1 MDLSE
6 SMKIALK
13 GGGSA
18 VPGPSG
24 EGSSSHKASPGA
36 GFVTEKLYMLL
47 QLYLQNKGW
56 NPSVELLQCFQELKD
71 SPVLPSPAY
80 LQVIANRVNL
90 DSQGRLILREN
101 GKIVLPYEHF
111 GNAVMLKHMQGGPH
125 GIHLSVEQTVRAV
138 MESYTIG
145 RENFGMEKEFIID
158 VVKSCPNC
166 RYYKNHM
173 GPYMDPSYGGAG
185 GVAAQ
190 QLTPEYIS
198 HLQQMAAAGID
209 ITALDAQLAA
219 AANQAQ
225 NSQPSTSKH
234 SKQNSSSAQMS
245 RMEQAQ
251 ITAAIIQQQNR
262 AMQQQQQQHSQ
273 AGLDKS
279 FASMFPLEKQ
289 RQILQQQQQHHSS
302 SAGPST
308 PNISP
313 SPVLSIHPSVGP
325 SSISG
330 VGSGQVSS
338 RSATPLQIP
347 PPVPVQTP
355 VPPPHLQVQPIMI
368 PGNDQPAKLND
379 FYRSSLESLESMS
392 SSNKDLLALHNGAWT
407 NQPPNSGDVVG
418 AGQEKI
424 VRAFTEL
431 MRNMARMKT
440 YIRPAMCECKP
451 YGKQSESLQK
461 TLMDTIQ
468 IVQTLRSYLP
478 APHIPVS
485 SWKSENSTAI
495 MPGKGQEVG
504 NT

>member
-1 MDLSE
+1 
-6 SMKIALK
+6 MKIALK
-13 GGGSA
+13 AGTSTEGGS
-18 VPGPSG
+18 
-24 EGSSSHKASPGA
+24 SHGAPNPGA
-36 GFVTEKLYMLL
+36 GYVTEKLYMLL

-166 RYYKNHM
+166 RYYKNHLN
-173 GPYMDPSYGGAG
+173 PFMDQGFG
-185 GVAAQ
+185 AQ
-190 QLTPEYIS
+190 QLNPDYIS

-219 AANQAQ
+219 AATQPQSSN
-225 NSQPSTSKH
+225 QPSTIKH
-234 SKQNSSSAQMS
+234 SKQSSSSAQMS

-251 ITAAIIQQQNR
+251 ITAAIIQQHGQR
-262 AMQQQQQQHSQ
+262 AMQQQQQQQQHSQ
-273 AGLDKS
+273 PALDKN
-279 FASMFPLEKQ
+279 FVSMFPIEKQ
-289 RQILQQQQQHHSS
+289 RQMLQQQV
-302 SAGPST
+302 SASPST

-313 SPVLSIHPSVGP
+313 SPVLSIHPTVGATSLP
-325 SSISG
+325 SS
-330 VGSGQVSS
+330 VQVPS
-338 RSATPLQIP
+338 RTATPLQ
-347 PPVPVQTP
+347 V
-355 VPPPHLQVQPIMI
+355 VPPPPPSHLQIQPIPES
-368 PGNDQPAKLND
+368 PGKIHD
-379 FYRSSLESLESMS
+379 FYRSSLESLETMS
-392 SSNKDLLALHNGAWT
+392 SSNKDLLALHNGAWA
-407 NQPPNSGDVVG
+407 NQPHMSGDVVGKHRYLIIHVKKCKLTQNLSIG

-431 MRNMARMKT
+431 MRKMTLMKT
-440 YIRPAMCECKP
+440 YIRPAMCECLYSP
-451 YGKQSESLQK
+451 LFELVISSTNQSFPS
-461 TLMDTIQ
+461 
-468 IVQTLRSYLP
+468 
-478 APHIPVS
+478 
-485 SWKSENSTAI
+485 
-495 MPGKGQEVG
+495 
-504 NT
+504 

>member
-13 GGGSA
+13 GGGSSIA
-18 VPGPSG
+18 GPSG
-24 EGSSSHKASPGA
+24 EGSSTHGGPSPGA
-36 GFVTEKLYMLL
+36 GYVTEKLYMLL

-166 RYYKNHM
+166 RYYKNHL
-173 GPYMDPSYGGAG
+173 GPFMDQGFGHS
-185 GVAAQ
+185 GVSTQ
-190 QLTPEYIS
+190 PQLNPEYIS

-225 NSQPSTSKH
+225 ANNQPSTSKH
-234 SKQNSSSAQMS
+234 SKQSSSSQMS

-262 AMQQQQQQHSQ
+262 AMQQQQQHSQ
-273 AGLDKS
+273 TTLDKN
-279 FASMFPLEKQ
+279 FASMFPINEKQ
-289 RQILQQQQQHHSS
+289 RQLLQQQQQHHQP

-313 SPVLSIHPSVGP
+313 SLSIHPTVGP
-325 SSISG
+325 SS
-330 VGSGQVSS
+330 VQMPS
-338 RSATPLQIP
+338 RTPTPLQVVP
-347 PPVPVQTP
+347 PPPQSLVQTP
-355 VPPPHLQVQPIMI
+355 SHMQVQALPETTSGKI
-368 PGNDQPAKLND
+368 NAE

-392 SSNKDLLALHNGAWT
+392 SSNKDLLALHNGAWA
-407 NQPPNSGDVVG
+407 NQQQMSGDAVG
-418 AGQEKI
+418 K
-424 VRAFTEL
+424 
-431 MRNMARMKT
+431 
-440 YIRPAMCECKP
+440 
-451 YGKQSESLQK
+451 
-461 TLMDTIQ
+461 
-468 IVQTLRSYLP
+468 
-478 APHIPVS
+478 
-485 SWKSENSTAI
+485 
-495 MPGKGQEVG
+495 
-504 NT
+504 

>member
-6 SMKIALK
+6 SMKLALK
-13 GGGSA
+13 AGGGNGNS
-18 VPGPSG
+18 VDG
-24 EGSSSHKASPGA
+24 GSSHGGPNPGA
-36 GFVTEKLYMLL
+36 GYVTEKLYMLL

-173 GPYMDPSYGGAG
+173 TPFMEQGFGAG
-185 GVAAQ
+185 SQ
-190 QLTPEYIS
+190 QLNPEYIN

-209 ITALDAQLAA
+209 ITALDAQLATQQA
-219 AANQAQ
+219 AATQQA
-225 NSQPSTSKH
+225 NNQPSTSKH
-234 SKQNSSSAQMS
+234 VKQSSSSSSSSSAQMS

-251 ITAAIIQQQNR
+251 ITAAIIQQHGQQQR
-262 AMQQQQQQHSQ
+262 AMQHTP
-273 AGLDKS
+273 LDKN
-279 FASMFPLEKQ
+279 FVSMFPIEKQ
-289 RQILQQQQQHHSS
+289 RQLLQQQATGT
-302 SAGPST
+302 AGPSNAS
-308 PNISP
+308 NISP
-313 SPVLSIHPSVGP
+313 SPVLSIHPAAGP
-325 SSISG
+325 NSIPIP
-330 VGSGQVSS
+330 S
-338 RSATPLQIP
+338 RTTTPLQA
-347 PPVPVQTP
+347 
-355 VPPPHLQVQPIMI
+355 VPPSPSHIQI
-368 PGNDQPAKLND
+368 PAESGKIND
-379 FYRSSLESLESMS
+379 FYRSSLESLETMS
-392 SSNKDLLALHNGAWT
+392 SSNKDLLALHNGAWG
-407 NQPPNSGDVVG
+407 NQLSGDAVG

-424 VRAFTEL
+424 IRAFTEL
-431 MRNMARMKT
+431 MRKMALMKT
-440 YIRPAMCECKP
+440 YIRPAMCECRP

-478 APHIPVS
+478 APHIPVN
-485 SWKSENSTAI
+485 SWKSENSPA
-495 MPGKGQEVG
+495 KGQEVG
-504 NT
+504 NA

>member
-6 SMKIALK
+6 SMKIALNK
-13 GGGSA
+13 GGGTTA

-24 EGSSSHKASPGA
+24 ESNPGA
-36 GFVTEKLYMLL
+36 GYVTEKLYMLL

-166 RYYKNHM
+166 RYYKNHL
-173 GPYMDPSYGGAG
+173 GPFMDQGFGAAG
-185 GVAAQ
+185 HAQ
-190 QLTPEYIS
+190 QLNPDYIS

-225 NSQPSTSKH
+225 VQANNQPSTSKH
-234 SKQNSSSAQMS
+234 SKQSSSAAAAQMS

-262 AMQQQQQQHSQ
+262 AMQQQQ
-273 AGLDKS
+273 GLDKN
-279 FASMFPLEKQ
+279 FASMYPMEKQ
-289 RQILQQQQQHHSS
+289 RQLIQHHQQQP
-302 SAGPST
+302 SAGRST

-313 SPVLSIHPSVGP
+313 SPVLSIHPTVVGP
-325 SSISG
+325 TSIPSS
-330 VGSGQVSS
+330 VQVPS
-338 RSATPLQIP
+338 RTATPLQVTPTQSPQVPHP
-347 PPVPVQTP
+347 PS
-355 VPPPHLQVQPIMI
+355 HLQIQPI
-368 PGNDQPAKLND
+368 PEPAGKIND

-392 SSNKDLLALHNGAWT
+392 SSNKDLLALHNGAWA
-407 NQPPNSGDVVG
+407 NQPHMSGDAVG
-418 AGQEKI
+418 K
-424 VRAFTEL
+424 
-431 MRNMARMKT
+431 
-440 YIRPAMCECKP
+440 
-451 YGKQSESLQK
+451 
-461 TLMDTIQ
+461 
-468 IVQTLRSYLP
+468 
-478 APHIPVS
+478 
-485 SWKSENSTAI
+485 
-495 MPGKGQEVG
+495 
-504 NT
+504 